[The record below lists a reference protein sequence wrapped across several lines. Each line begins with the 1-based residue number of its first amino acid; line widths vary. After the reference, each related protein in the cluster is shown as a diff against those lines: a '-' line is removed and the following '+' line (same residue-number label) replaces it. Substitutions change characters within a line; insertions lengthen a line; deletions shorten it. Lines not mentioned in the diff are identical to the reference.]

1 MKFMNVIIY
10 GKNLQ
15 LTEAMKSYIFEKI
28 GRFEHFFNKQQDLN
42 VHVSVSLEKEQHCVE
57 VTIPL
62 NHTKIRAEAKTEDMY
77 KSIDKVEEK
86 IKRQIRKFKTKINRK
101 QRKIEPNMPEMPNET
116 NRLLEKLKITNLHT
130 KKFDKPMNV
139 EEAILQMELYHLDHL
154 YFLDDLTSELRA
166 VYKHPDGKYGL
177 ITPTITDIVNRVG

>member
-1 MKFMNVIIY
+1 MNVIIY
-10 GKNLQ
+10 GKNIQ
-15 LTEAMKSYIFEKI
+15 LTEAMKRYIMDKV
-28 GRFEHFFNKQQDLN
+28 GRFDHFFIKPQETN
-42 VHVSVSLEKEQHCVE
+42 VHVSVSIEKEQHCVD

-62 NHTKIRAEAKTEDMY
+62 DHHVNIRAEAKTEDMY

-101 QRKIEPNMPEMPNET
+101 QRRIDMQNPVMPTENDT
-116 NRLLEKLKITNLHT
+116 FLDKFKFSNT

-154 YFLDDLTSELRA
+154 YFLDDVTNELRA
-166 VYKHPDGKYGL
+166 VYKHTDGKYGL
-177 ITPTITDIVNRVG
+177 ITPTATDIVNRVG

>member
-1 MKFMNVIIY
+1 MNVIIY

-15 LTEAMKSYIFEKI
+15 LTEAMKRYIIEKI
-28 GRFEHFFNKQQDLN
+28 SRFDHFFIKPQDTN
-42 VHVSVSLEKEQHCVE
+42 VHVSVSIEKEQHCVE

-62 NHTKIRAEAKTEDMY
+62 NHTNIRAEAKTEDMY

-86 IKRQIRKFKTKINRK
+86 VKRQIRKFKTKINRK
-101 QRKIEPNMPEMPNET
+101 QRRVEPHLPELPTVTNQLVEKI
-116 NRLLEKLKITNLHT
+116 KLTNLHT

-139 EEAILQMELYHLDHL
+139 EEAILQMELYQLDHL
-154 YFLDDLTSELRA
+154 YFLDDLTNELRA

-177 ITPTITDIVNRVG
+177 ITPSITDIVNRVG